1 MGIHEN
7 TFMGQMVDNGLSQ
20 QLWII
25 ITNANDYNPLQ
36 DAYHYHAV
44 LDDPLELFAGIG
56 LRIHHVTS
64 SSCCRTSRY
73 SRTRCLCPG
82 ILVYFITL
90 ISTCWIDEPVALVY
104 IILHPLPSNT
114 LLTSL
119 DQLSLPCLFPSLF
132 FPLSLFAGS
141 YVSFLGRYFDTSI
154 ISLYINVSMYI
165 NEYETVALSFF
176 PTDVSSASTTIKWS
190 TDSPFFSVPFYR
202 LIEVL

>member
-1 MGIHEN
+1 MRTI
-7 TFMGQMVDNGLSQ
+7 TTRSWMTLSSSLLGLDWGYTT
-20 QLWII
+20 L
-25 ITNANDYNPLQ
+25 PLLV
-36 DAYHYHAV
+36 AV
-44 LDDPLELFAGIG
+44 GLHVTLELAVFVQAFSYTLSPWFRLVELMNQSLLFI
-56 LRIHHVTS
+56 
-64 SSCCRTSRY
+64 SSCIHYRV
-73 SRTRCLCPG
+73 
-82 ILVYFITL
+82 IHF
-90 ISTCWIDEPVALVY
+90 W
-104 IILHPLPSNT
+104 LP
-114 LLTSL
+114 L